1 MEKVPGQATFNGC
14 FWVYMVFLCCM
25 GSCWHELALQGPLSI
40 QLAAIVNKGKIVS
53 VVDPI
58 IDTSANDGFTEVVSR
73 KIKGKKIANQPKN
86 LFAGLRLHKPKSTFY
101 RPINKQANDKQSKK
115 NTAGNEKAS
124 TSQASGDKSTPISN
138 SFSVLNLDEGAACG
152 ESVPSSY

>member
-1 MEKVPGQATFNGC
+1 MVRFPCLRALSTALYQAQAVAACGQYFENQLLME
-14 FWVYMVFLCCM
+14 M
-25 GSCWHELALQGPLSI
+25 SI
-40 QLAAIVNKGKIVS
+40 GKITNQKCPKQVS
-53 VVDPI
+53 VVDLI
-58 IDTSANDGFTEVVSR
+58 IDTSANDGFNEVVSR

-86 LFAGLRLHKPKSTFY
+86 QFAGLRLHKPKSTFY

-138 SFSVLNLDEGAACG
+138 SFSVLNSDEGAACG